1 MSKTAFSYIR
11 FSTAKQ
17 ELGDSLRRQTKLAE
31 DYAKAHDLVLDT
43 HSYRDLG
50 ISAFKGRNAVEGAL
64 GTFLQALDMG
74 IIRPGAYL
82 LIESLDRLSRND
94 VDEALQLFLD
104 IVRKGIILVT
114 LSDGMV
120 YSKASLKENWTKF
133 IIALAVMS
141 RANEEMSTKSKR
153 IKESWEGKRN
163 AGVVMTSMAPAWLET
178 HIERTVDEK
187 GKPQVTRSFSLIKA
201 KADIVRKVFKF
212 AATGLGSPSIA
223 RKLNEEGI
231 PTVAGKAKEWSS
243 SLVSMLLKNRTVIGT
258 LSPKGADPI
267 EGYYPEI
274 VKKEVF
280 YLAQQMR
287 TSRQA
292 TGAGHKRENV
302 SNLLSGIS
310 FCECGRR
317 MRMVSATGDSRYVR
331 CLSAYAGTGCDAPQ
345 MPYHA
350 VEEAMLGML
359 VMLDVSVTG
368 VKEAADPRLGLK
380 IELENARA
388 RLERLLD
395 LAETGSAGIAG
406 RITKVEAEITVIEQ
420 QMHTFIPVKPLEETW
435 IETLKLLER
444 YTTDKDAGRDVNPL
458 RLQLQGAMRRLVT
471 KAVFLKADHENKHG
485 RFREIALYGP
495 IQGPLAQQI
504 QRDKDMLKT
513 NRRRVHNA
521 TIAEQRR
528 VLKDGACVIEYAMPL
543 KGFQPGNKG
552 GKRPST
558 R

>member
-17 ELGDSLRRQTKLAE
+17 ELGDSLRRQIKLAE

-50 ISAFKGRNAVEGAL
+50 IGAFKGRNAVEGAL
-64 GTFLQALDMG
+64 GTFLQALDKG
-74 IIRPGAYL
+74 IIRPGSYL

-114 LSDGMV
+114 ISDGMV

-141 RANEEMSTKSKR
+141 RANEESSTKSKR
-153 IKESWEGKRN
+153 IRESWESKRSS
-163 AGVVMTSMAPAWLET
+163 GEVMTAMAPAWLEIVADAAGT
-178 HIERTVDEK
+178 KRFKIVKE
-187 GKPQVTRSFSLIKA
+187 
-201 KADIVRKVFKF
+201 KADIVRKVFKL

-231 PTVAGKAKEWSS
+231 PTVGGRASEWSS
-243 SLVSMLLKNRTVIGT
+243 SLVSMLLKNRGVVGT
-258 LSPKGADPI
+258 LNPKGADPI

-274 VKKEVF
+274 VKKDVF

-292 TGAGHKRENV
+292 TGGGHKRENV

-317 MRMVSATGDSRYVR
+317 MRMVSASAESRYVR

-350 VEEAMLGML
+350 VEESLLGLL
-359 VMLDVSVTG
+359 VTLDVSVTG
-368 VKEAADPRLGLK
+368 VQEAEDPRLGLR

-395 LAETGSAGIAG
+395 LAEAGSAGIAG
-406 RITKVEAEITVIEQ
+406 RITKVEGEIREMEQ
-420 QMHTFIPVKPLEETW
+420 GLHTFVPVRPLQETW
-435 IETLKLLER
+435 LETLAFLER
-444 YTTDKDAGRDVNPL
+444 YSEAKAAGVDVNPL
-458 RLQLQGAMRRLVT
+458 KLQLQGALRRLIAKV
-471 KAVFLKADHENKHG
+471 VFLKADHENKHG
-485 RFREIALYGP
+485 RFREVALYGP
-495 IQGPLAQQI
+495 VQEPLAAHIEQQKALL
-504 QRDKDMLKT
+504 QT
-513 NRRRVHNA
+513 NRRKVANA
-521 TIAEQRR
+521 TVAERRR
-528 VLKDGACVIEYAMPL
+528 VLNDGGCMVEYAMPL

-552 GKRPST
+552 GKRPSN